1 MKSGFKVYWTD
12 FALTELENTVQYLES
27 NFSEKELKTLA
38 QEIEHTVSLISMN
51 PMLFQESNTKKGV
64 RKVVVSKYNNMYYH
78 ITKNRIEII
87 SFFSNR
93 QNSVKR

>member
-38 QEIEHTVSLISMN
+38 QEIEHTEI
-51 PMLFQESNTKKGV
+51 LFFCRGTRIRTWDPLVPNQV
-64 RKVVVSKYNNMYYH
+64 R
-78 ITKNRIEII
+78 
-87 SFFSNR
+87 
-93 QNSVKR
+93 